1 MELVEKDI
9 KVSDILTKEALE
21 NAIVVHSAIGGS
33 TNATLHLPAIAREL
47 GIYLEPELFDEI
59 NHRVPHLGNITPS
72 GEHLTE
78 AFWFAGGIPMV
89 ELELRDMLHLD
100 VMTVTGKTLGENL
113 EELKCFVGP
122 PLAQQFAKFCGFSDE
137 KGHQMVEFYREY
149 YEGKGMLENAVY
161 DGIPEVL
168 EQLKNAGIRLA
179 VATSKPE
186 KYARKIAEHFK
197 IAPYFEFIGGANM
210 DGSRTK
216 KAEVI
221 EYVLKNCK
229 VEDRQSVLMVGD
241 REHDILGAKACKV
254 SALGVLYGYGDRAEL
269 EDAGADWIV
278 STPAKIT
285 EKILGRE

>member
-1 MELVEKDI
+1 MAYQYELVLFDL
-9 KVSDILTKEALE
+9 DGTLTD
-21 NAIVVHSAIGGS
+21 SG
-33 TNATLHLPAIAREL
+33 L
-47 GIYLEPELFDEI
+47 GIMNSVQYALKKNRQGRRKIWKSLNASWD
-59 NHRVPHLGNITPS
+59 R
-72 GEHLTE
+72 
-78 AFWFAGGIPMV
+78 
-89 ELELRDMLHLD
+89 RLHSS
-100 VMTVTGKTLGENL
+100 
-113 EELKCFVGP
+113 
-122 PLAQQFAKFCGFSDE
+122 FAKFCGFSDE

-149 YEGKGMLENAVY
+149 YEEKGMLENSVY

-254 SALGVLYGYGDRAEL
+254 SALGSCMAMV
-269 EDAGADWIV
+269 
-278 STPAKIT
+278 T
-285 EKILGRE
+285 ERSLKMQALTGL

>member
-1 MELVEKDI
+1 MAYQYELVLFDL
-9 KVSDILTKEALE
+9 DGTLTD
-21 NAIVVHSAIGGS
+21 SG
-33 TNATLHLPAIAREL
+33 L
-47 GIYLEPELFDEI
+47 GIMNSVQYALKKI
-59 NHRVPHLGNITPS
+59 GRGV
-72 GEHLTE
+72 
-78 AFWFAGGIPMV
+78 
-89 ELELRDMLHLD
+89 
-100 VMTVTGKTLGENL
+100 ENL

-216 KAEVI
+216 K
-221 EYVLKNCK
+221 
-229 VEDRQSVLMVGD
+229 
-241 REHDILGAKACKV
+241 
-254 SALGVLYGYGDRAEL
+254 
-269 EDAGADWIV
+269 
-278 STPAKIT
+278 
-285 EKILGRE
+285 GRSH